1 MSLFQK
7 TSIKDFLKTIAFAI
21 FFATIFRSF
30 FFQPFSIPSGSMIP
44 TLIVGD
50 KLLVEKYSYGY
61 SKYSLPMNMIPFNG
75 KILDKK
81 NPKRGHIVVFKLPER
96 DGEHYIKRVIGLP
109 GDKIELK
116 NGTVYVNDKP
126 NIREFIRQKVDG
138 SGGAIYFF
146 NETNADGHKYQI
158 LQMTKNGSR
167 YEDNFA
173 PIVVPKDH
181 YFMMGDNRNQSSDS
195 RFDFVSYVHRDKI
208 VGKARFI
215 FFSSDAS
222 IFEPW
227 NWRGKI
233 YTDRIL
239 DRLDKSL

>member
-1 MSLFQK
+1 
-7 TSIKDFLKTIAFAI
+7 
-21 FFATIFRSF
+21 
-30 FFQPFSIPSGSMIP
+30 
-44 TLIVGD
+44 
-50 KLLVEKYSYGY
+50 
-61 SKYSLPMNMIPFNG
+61 
-75 KILDKK
+75 
-81 NPKRGHIVVFKLPER
+81 
-96 DGEHYIKRVIGLP
+96 
-109 GDKIELK
+109 
-116 NGTVYVNDKP
+116 
-126 NIREFIRQKVDG
+126 
-138 SGGAIYFF
+138 
-146 NETNADGHKYQI
+146 
-158 LQMTKNGSR
+158 MTKNGSR

-195 RFDFVSYVHRDKI
+195 RFDFMSYVHRDKI